1 MKRIILIIIL
11 IIIYCFIIIE
21 KSKGVFA
28 EKINLNLDDN
38 EIGIIIYNNEEDFL
52 MFKENNRST
61 LFVINMVNRVKIRN
75 FLDVFAIDKIDNLIV
90 YPNIDIKIDSEN
102 KYYVNEK
109 IDLENIKFERY
120 DNILKIN
127 IYDYNL
133 CIYNAGNNNN
143 IDDCTFT
150 YFKDIDDK
158 LKITDKNKVV
168 FYNENI
174 GEKFQEKLY
183 TKWIDNYSLSKD
195 VYTVLKVKKDNYN
208 IINIPIQ

>member
-1 MKRIILIIIL
+1 MKRIILIVIL
-11 IIIYCFIIIE
+11 IIIYCFIIIQ

-28 EKINLNLDDN
+28 EKIDLNLDDN

-52 MFKENNRST
+52 MFKENDRNT

-75 FLDVFAIDKIDNLIV
+75 FLDIFSVDKIDNLIV
-90 YPNIDIKIDSEN
+90 YPNMDIKIDSKN

-109 IDLENIKFERY
+109 IDLENIKFERL

-168 FYNENI
+168 FYNEDI

-183 TKWIDNYSLSKD
+183 TKWIDNYSLSND